1 VRGESLQPFWRPVR
15 KPCIR
20 HTEGMNFRG
29 LPTTEVVIRDGQPV
43 WRVCGQGVCV
53 EDRSGTQALAAYNA
67 LCQAQGKP
75 TTGCSGNA
83 PCRGPC
89 EVDEPGV

>member
-1 VRGESLQPFWRPVR
+1 
-15 KPCIR
+15 
-20 HTEGMNFRG
+20 MDFRG
-29 LPTTEVVIRDGQPV
+29 LPTTEVIIRDGQPV

-53 EDRSGTQALAAYNA
+53 EDRSGTQAMAAYRA
-67 LCQAQGKP
+67 KCRDLGMP
-75 TTGCSGNA
+75 STVCSGNA